1 LNSAIAPRTFELSK
15 GKNSGG
21 QMKILRAL
29 ITGSVALVALCF
41 INPGLFA
48 QTRPGGETTIHQGS
62 VVSFD
67 YTLSD
72 QDGKVLETSQ
82 GKQPM
87 TYTHGKGEIIPGLE
101 KELSGM
107 KAGEEKKVQVKP
119 EDGYGPINPQAFQE
133 VPKEKLP
140 PEALKVGT
148 VLMAQGPQGQGIPVR
163 VHEIKDTTVI
173 MDFNHPMA
181 GKTLSFDVKITEI
194 KGE

>member
-1 LNSAIAPRTFELSK
+1 M
-15 GKNSGG
+15 KN
-21 QMKILRAL
+21 IRAL
-29 ITGSVALVALCF
+29 VTVSVAVIALCF
-41 INPGLFA
+41 IKPGLFA

-101 KELSGM
+101 RELSGM
-107 KAGEEKKVQVKP
+107 KAGEEKKVQVNP
-119 EDGYGPINPQAFQE
+119 EDGYGPVNPKSFQE
-133 VPKEKLP
+133 VPKEKIP

-181 GKTLSFDVKITEI
+181 GKTLSFDVKIKEI
-194 KGE
+194 KAE

>member
-1 LNSAIAPRTFELSK
+1 
-15 GKNSGG
+15 
-21 QMKILRAL
+21 MKIVRATISVSLAL
-29 ITGSVALVALCF
+29 IALCF
-41 INPGLFA
+41 IHPGAFA
-48 QTRPGGETTIHQGS
+48 QSRPAGETTIHQGS

-67 YTLSD
+67 YILSD

-101 KELSGM
+101 RELSGM

-119 EDGYGPINPQAFQE
+119 EDGYGPVNPQAFQE
-133 VPKEKLP
+133 VAKEKIP

-148 VLMAQGPQGQGIPVR
+148 VLMAQGPRGQGIPVR

-181 GKTLSFDVKITEI
+181 GKTLSFDVKITDI